1 MNKFQNWVK
10 THKAFSNY
18 FLISLSLTFLDIIMS
33 RILEMFVG
41 VVEANTISLVI
52 GFVIQYFLCSR
63 KVYQNN
69 DFRTALMFFLTW
81 LVGLTM
87 ADSIVYFVRVIIFT
101 NKPDIL
107 YFFIAKGFSIVIPF
121 FFIYFLR
128 KKLII
133 TKGVNSTK

>member
-1 MNKFQNWVK
+1 
-10 THKAFSNY
+10 
-18 FLISLSLTFLDIIMS
+18 MS